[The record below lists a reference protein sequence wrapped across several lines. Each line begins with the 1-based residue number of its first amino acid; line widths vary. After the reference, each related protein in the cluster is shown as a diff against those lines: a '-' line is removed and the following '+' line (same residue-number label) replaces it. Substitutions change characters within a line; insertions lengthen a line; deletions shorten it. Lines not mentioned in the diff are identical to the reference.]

1 VKKPVEVVSGATI
14 VLAAVFIVAT
24 GWLMTSVNRQL
35 HRVRS
40 TSVDS
45 GRWTGWK
52 RRWRR
57 WKARSVG
64 HVRENQPS
72 QLDRA
77 WPPLQRQYHKLVAS
91 LDEIDPSDPELKPP
105 IAAMERA
112 VRQMDAIRLD
122 MMAAASADGL
132 TEAARTDIH
141 VARQGGVDAVHA
153 AIKLVRKRQATISVD
168 LAGKWRH
175 LTILA
180 IASCLLAIVAA
191 VLLRRHYRALED
203 LRRLEARLDR
213 QALVFRNL
221 HDAVILTDADGRI
234 TDWNPAAERTFG
246 YTKDEVVGKSPEMLN
261 PPAVV
266 AAGLSTTIRLAV
278 SRDGRWSGE
287 IPFVRKDGT
296 DGLCD
301 ATLVPLRNERG
312 DWIGTVSANR
322 DVTERKQAEQ
332 ALRESEAKFRILAE
346 TMAAATF
353 IFQGDALLYV
363 NPAAETVTGYS
374 REDFQQMKFWEVIHP
389 DSVDLVRER
398 GLARQRGE
406 AVPERYEVKIRTK
419 RGEERWVDFT
429 AGMIEY
435 EGMPAVLGT
444 AFDITERRRTEEA
457 LRLTQFA
464 IDHVSEAAFWIRP
477 DGRFFYVNEAACRWL
492 GYSRE
497 ELLRMGV
504 PDIDPGYPTDRFVEL
519 FRRLRD
525 ETTAIIET
533 HVRARGGRA
542 FPAEITVTHF
552 EFEGQEYLCGLMR
565 DVTERTQAEDRL
577 RKSEERLQSALD
589 ALDGGI
595 WDWNV
600 ATGEVYFSARWAEML
615 GYEPDDIKP
624 HLSTWEDAL
633 HPDDKPEVFRSLND
647 HFERRRPNY
656 RSEHRMR
663 TKSGAWIW
671 VLDRGKVVR
680 WGEDGRPLRMTGTE
694 VDITER
700 KRAEEERSALEAKL
714 RLAQKMEAVGTL
726 ASGVAHGFSNLL
738 TAIFGYTA
746 LAKTT
751 LEQGHRAVRSLEMVE
766 QAARQAQGVT
776 NALLTF
782 AHGAASEKTPL
793 DLRRLVARQI
803 RLIRGMLPNSVGIV
817 ESLDGQDPLWV
828 LGNET
833 ELQQML
839 TNIAL
844 NGGDAMPSGGEL
856 SIRLQSGSA
865 SNAPN
870 GTTAEGIATLI
881 VEDTG
886 TGMSAETA
894 ARVFDPFF
902 STKPAGRGTGLGL
915 SIVHSIVKDHQGTVE
930 IRSAGE
936 GGTRVSVALPCTD
949 GPAGGDADADAVPA
963 QPGQDERILVVGWE
977 SYIASIM
984 TSALR
989 AQGYEVVRD
998 GNEGI
1003 EHSARRVDSSDVRL
1017 AIVNLD
1023 SPESSGDGPPD
1034 GWREAAGHAPVIFVT
1049 NRPAPE
1055 LENIRTSSDSL
1066 LRKPFQMTDL
1076 MAMSSDILSRERAKE
1091 ESA

>member
-1 VKKPVEVVSGATI
+1 MKRSVEVVSWATI
-14 VLAAVFIVAT
+14 VLAAMFIVAT
-24 GWLMTSVNRQL
+24 AWLMTSVNREL
-35 HRVRS
+35 RRVRS
-40 TSVDS
+40 HV
-45 GRWTGWK
+45 GQL
-52 RRWRR
+52 
-57 WKARSVG
+57 RSLDGLEATLAAMEDTVIR
-64 HVRENQPS
+64 HVRQNQSS

-77 WPPLQRQYHKLVAS
+77 WPPLQHTYRELVAS
-91 LDEIDPSDPELKPP
+91 LDEFGSTGPELKPP

-112 VRQMDAIRLD
+112 VQQMDAIRLD
-122 MMAAASADGL
+122 MMAAVSAVGL
-132 TEAARTDIH
+132 TEAAWTDLR
-141 VARQGGVDAVHA
+141 VARQRGVDAVHA

-180 IASCLLAIVAA
+180 IVSCLLAILAA
-191 VLLRRHYRALED
+191 VLLRRHHHALQG

-221 HDAVILTDADGRI
+221 HDAVILTDAEGRI

-246 YTKDEVVGKSPEMLN
+246 FTKDEVIGKSPELLN
-261 PPAVV
+261 PPAV
-266 AAGLSTTIRLAV
+266 AAGISTTIRLAV

-296 DGLCD
+296 EGVCD

-346 TMAAATF
+346 TMSAAMF
-353 IFQGDALLYV
+353 VFQGDRLLYV

-374 REDFQQMKFWEVIHP
+374 REDFQQMKFWDVIHP

-435 EGMPAVLGT
+435 EGTSAVLGT
-444 AFDITERRRTEEA
+444 AFDITERRQAEEA

-464 IDHVSEAAFWIRP
+464 IDHASEAAFWVRP

-504 PDIDPGYPTDRFVEL
+504 PDIDPRYQPDRLAEL
-519 FRRLRD
+519 FCRLRD
-525 ETTAIIET
+525 ETTAIVET
-533 HVRARGGRA
+533 RVRAKGGRM
-542 FPAEITVTHF
+542 FPAEITLARF
-552 EFEGQEYLCGLMR
+552 EFEGQEYACALMR
-565 DVTERTQAEDRL
+565 DITERKQAEDRL
-577 RKSEERLQSALD
+577 RKSEERLQLALG

-615 GYEPDDIKP
+615 GYEPDEIKP

-633 HPDDKPEVFRSLND
+633 HPDDKPEVVRILND
-647 HFERRRPNY
+647 YFEGRRPNY

-671 VLDRGKVVR
+671 VLDRGNVVR
-680 WGEDGRPLRMTGTE
+680 WSEDGRPLRMTGAD
-694 VDITER
+694 VDISAR
-700 KRAEEERSALEAKL
+700 KRAEEERSMLEAKL

-776 NALLTF
+776 DSLLTF
-782 AHGAASEKTPL
+782 AHGAASEKTRL
-793 DLRRLVARQI
+793 DFRRLVRRQI
-803 RLIRGMLPNSVGIV
+803 RLIRGMLPESVRIV
-817 ESLDGQDPLWV
+817 ESLDGKDPLWV

-833 ELQQML
+833 QLQQML
-839 TNIAL
+839 TNIAV
-844 NGGDAMPSGGEL
+844 NGGDAMPDGGAL
-856 SIRLQSGSA
+856 HIRLQSEPA
-865 SNAPN
+865 SEAPD
-870 GTTAEGIATLI
+870 GTVGEGIATLV

-894 ARVFDPFF
+894 ARIFDPFF

-915 SIVHSIVKDHQGTVE
+915 SIVHSIVEDHQGTIE
-930 IRSAGE
+930 IQSAGNQ
-936 GGTRVSVALPCTD
+936 GTRVSVVLPCTG
-949 GPAGGDADADAVPA
+949 GPAVSGVDSDAVPEP
-963 QPGQDERILVVGWE
+963 PGRDERILTVGWE

-989 AQGYEVVRD
+989 AQGYEVVRG

-1003 EHSARRVDSSDVRL
+1003 ERSVGTAGSADVRL

-1023 SPESSGDGPPD
+1023 APEPPCDGSPD
-1034 GWREAAGHAPVIFVT
+1034 GWREAAGDAPVIFVT

-1055 LENIRTSSDSL
+1055 LENVRTSSDL
-1066 LRKPFQMTDL
+1066 LLHKPFQMTDL
-1076 MAMSSDILSRERAKE
+1076 MAMVRDVLARALAE
-1091 ESA
+1091 EDSA